1 MKTVNI
7 NGTFSIW
14 REITI
19 GVPQGSVLGALS
31 FISSVNGIFMFV
43 NAAQIS
49 NNWMKLN
56 EEKYY
61 PFVSGDKSNNTSM
74 Y

>member
-1 MKTVNI
+1 MQTVNI
-7 NGTFSIW
+7 NGTFTIW

-19 GVPQGSVLGALS
+19 SVPQGSVLETLS
-31 FISSVNGIFMFV
+31 FISSLNDLSVFV

-61 PFVSGDKSNNTSM
+61 PFVSGDKSNNM